1 MAKQGTLFGFSVS
14 SSKREVDEY
23 AVRNKKRKIS
33 KNSYEEELRE
43 GKFLSEWKKDFPWVV
58 FADDMGHMYCMVST
72 TVFCLL
78 VFFHLPL
85 ITHSKSTG
93 RVRPLL
99 LFIMGFSRAE
109 REKNLIKKKID
120 GKR

>member
-43 GKFLSEWKKDFPWVV
+43 GKFLSE
-58 FADDMGHMYCMVST
+58 
-72 TVFCLL
+72 
-78 VFFHLPL
+78 
-85 ITHSKSTG
+85 
-93 RVRPLL
+93 
-99 LFIMGFSRAE
+99 
-109 REKNLIKKKID
+109 
-120 GKR
+120 